1 MTGLILFVFFSI
13 NLVING
19 GQGLGRWNLG
29 MALPKSVDMDVGC

>member
-19 GQGLGRWNLG
+19 GQGLGRWNR
-29 MALPKSVDMDVGC
+29 ALPKSVDMDVGC